1 MDRLIRWSLDNR
13 ALVFVVSALLL
24 VFGALTAARMPV
36 DVFPDLTAPTVTV
49 ITEAHGM
56 APAEVEQQVT
66 LPLEAA
72 LNGASDVRRIRSQ
85 TVVGL
90 SVVWVEFNWG
100 TDVRAARQVV
110 TERLATVESSLPPE
124 VSRPQLAPA
133 TSIMGEIMFIG
144 LTSDRHSPL
153 DLHAYAETRVR
164 RRLLSVPGV
173 SHVAPIGGAEKQFQ
187 VVLDPARLLVHGVS
201 LEQVLRA
208 VEAGNENV
216 SAGVVNERG
225 SEWLVTGEGRVRSA
239 DDLRALV
246 VTATNGVPV
255 TIADLGDA
263 RIGPAPVRGEASVK
277 GRPGVI
283 LALQKQP
290 AANTLELTRQID
302 LALDAL
308 AAELPAGM
316 KLHRDLFRQATFI
329 ETAVR
334 NVERALVEGIVLV
347 VVVVMLFLAN
357 VRATLISVV
366 AIPLSL
372 VAAVLTLKAFGATI
386 NTMTLGGM
394 AIAIGALVDDA
405 VIDVENVFRRLREW
419 SGAERGA
426 RNVECGM
433 KASPL
438 PARASAFQVVLAA
451 STEIRGSI
459 VFATLI
465 IALAFVPVFFLTGV
479 EGRLLQPLG
488 VAYLVALLASLL
500 VAVTL
505 TPALCLALLPAS
517 RAVQAG
523 HETRLAAWLKT
534 AYARVLTPALRHPW
548 FVALPAVLLLAA
560 ALVSLAL
567 AGRAF
572 LPDFNEGALT
582 INAVTLPGTSLAE
595 SDQLARLVEDTIRQ
609 HPEVTSTARRT
620 GRGELDEHGQ
630 GVEATELEVTLR
642 PGARG
647 KEAFLA
653 ALRADLALVPGMN
666 ITIGQPISHRID
678 HMLSGTRASIA
689 VKLFGPDLARL
700 RELGARARDAMQ
712 AIPGVVDLNLEPQME
727 VPVLRV
733 VFDRAALARHGLS
746 IREVAR
752 HLEAA
757 VTGVTVSRVLAGP
770 TAYDL
775 VVKVETSERPAALG
789 SLSPIGGEGQ
799 GEGVGVLPKVAS
811 NTATASTPSPQPSP
825 PMGEREKSAP
835 APRLDDFAGILVDT
849 PAGARVPLGSLAC
862 IVKDAGP
869 NAISR
874 EAVERKIV
882 LSCNTAGRDVTAV
895 VNDARARL
903 APLLAAAPG
912 HRVEFGGQFEAAEEA
927 NRVLALVGCAV
938 IAGILFLL
946 QLAFRSWRDA
956 WLVMLNLPLALIGGA
971 AGVWLSGGVLSVASI
986 IGFITVFGIA
996 TRNGIML
1003 VSHIRHLQEHEG
1015 MTDFAA
1021 AVARGARERLVP
1033 ILMTALAAG
1042 LALVPLAL
1050 SGDQPGNEIQKPMA
1064 IVILGGLLT
1073 SMFLNM
1079 LVVPALYLRFGRPAQ
1094 LNPQP

>member
-1 MDRLIRWSLDNR
+1 MTDRLIRWSLENR
-13 ALVFVVSALLL
+13 ALVFVAATLLL

-36 DVFPDLTAPTVTV
+36 DVFPDLTAPTVT
-49 ITEAHGM
+49 IMTEAHGM

-66 LPLEAA
+66 LPIETA

-85 TVVGL
+85 TAVGL

-110 TERLATVESSLPPE
+110 TERLTTVENSLPPE

-133 TSIMGEIMFIG
+133 SSIMGEIMFIG

-153 DLHAYAETRVR
+153 DVHAYAETRVR

-187 VVLDPARLLVHGVS
+187 VVLDPARLLAHGVS

-263 RIGPAPVRGEASVK
+263 RVGPAPVRGEASLN
-277 GRPGVI
+277 GQPGVI

-290 AANTLELTRQID
+290 AANTLELTRQLD

-308 AAELPAGM
+308 TAELPAGM

-329 ETAVR
+329 QTSVS
-334 NVERALVEGIVLV
+334 NVERALVEGIALV

-419 SGAERGA
+419 SAEHRSAGG
-426 RNVECGM
+426 ETDS
-433 KASPL
+433 KAEQCSALRPN
-438 PARASAFQVVLAA
+438 AFQIVLAA

-517 RAVQAG
+517 RAVRAG
-523 HETRLAAWLKT
+523 HETRLAAWLKA
-534 AYARVLTPALRHPW
+534 AYTRVLTPALRHPW
-548 FVALPAVLLLAA
+548 VVTLPAVLLLAGA
-560 ALVSLAL
+560 IASLAL

-582 INAVTLPGTSLAE
+582 ISAVTLPGTSLAE
-595 SDQLARLVEDTIRQ
+595 SDQLARLVEQTIRQ

-653 ALRADLALVPGMN
+653 ALRADLALVPGVN

-689 VKLFGPDLARL
+689 VKLFGPDLAKL

-712 AIPGVVDLNLEPQME
+712 AVPGVVDLNLEPQME

-733 VFDRAALARHGLS
+733 VFDRAALARHGLT

-757 VTGVTVSRVLAGP
+757 VTGVKVSRVLAGP

-775 VVKVETSERPAALG
+775 VVKVETGERP
-789 SLSPIGGEGQ
+789 
-799 GEGVGVLPKVAS
+799 
-811 NTATASTPSPQPSP
+811 TASASLAPSPQPSP
-825 PMGEREKSAP
+825 PMGEREKSASST
-835 APRLDDFAGILVDT
+835 PRLDEFAHLLVDT
-849 PAGARVPLGSLAC
+849 PAGARVPLGSLAR
-862 IVKDAGP
+862 IIKDAGP

-874 EAVERKIV
+874 ESVERKIV
-882 LSCNTAGRDVTAV
+882 ISCNTAGRDVTAV
-895 VNDARARL
+895 VSDARARL

-912 HRVEFGGQFEAAEEA
+912 YRVEFGGQFEAAEEA
-927 NRVLALVGCAV
+927 NRVLTLVGCAV
-938 IAGILFLL
+938 VAGMLFLL
-946 QLAFRSWRDA
+946 QQAFGSWRDA
-956 WLVMLNLPLALIGGA
+956 WLIMLNLPLALIGGA
-971 AGVWLSGGVLSVASI
+971 AGVWLSGGVLSVASV

-1003 VSHIRHLQEHEG
+1003 VSHIRHLQEHESVA
-1015 MTDFAA
+1015 DFTE

-1033 ILMTALAAG
+1033 IFMTALAAG

-1094 LNPQP
+1094 LNPLP

>member
-1 MDRLIRWSLDNR
+1 MMDKLIRWSLENR
-13 ALVFVVSALLL
+13 ALVFVAAMLLL

-49 ITEAHGM
+49 MTEAHGM

-85 TVVGL
+85 TAVGL

-110 TERLATVESSLPPE
+110 TERLTTVENSLPPE

-133 TSIMGEIMFIG
+133 SSIMGEIMFVG
-144 LTSDRHSPL
+144 LTSDRHSSL
-153 DLHAYAETRVR
+153 DVHAYAETRVR

-187 VVLDPARLLVHGVS
+187 VVLDPARLLAHGVS

-263 RIGPAPVRGEASVK
+263 RIGPAPVRGEASLNSQ
-277 GRPGVI
+277 PGVI

-290 AANTLELTRQID
+290 AANTLELTRQLD

-308 AAELPAGM
+308 TAELPAGM

-329 ETAVR
+329 QTSVS
-334 NVERALVEGIVLV
+334 NVERALVEGIALV

-419 SGAERGA
+419 AALRAGGLQPPSEASGSSVVAVHSLAPDGH
-426 RNVECGM
+426 C
-433 KASPL
+433 KS
-438 PARASAFQVVLAA
+438 PARPTAFQVVLSA

-523 HETRLAAWLKT
+523 HETRLAAWLKAT
-534 AYARVLTPALRHPW
+534 YTRVLTPALRHPW
-548 FVALPAVLLLAA
+548 MVTFPAVLLLAGAIA
-560 ALVSLAL
+560 ALAL

-582 INAVTLPGTSLAE
+582 ISAVTLPGTSLAE
-595 SDQLARLVEDTIRQ
+595 SDQLARLVEQTLRQ

-653 ALRADLALVPGMN
+653 ALRADLVLVPGMN
-666 ITIGQPISHRID
+666 IT
-678 HMLSGTRASIA
+678 
-689 VKLFGPDLARL
+689 
-700 RELGARARDAMQ
+700 
-712 AIPGVVDLNLEPQME
+712 
-727 VPVLRV
+727 
-733 VFDRAALARHGLS
+733 
-746 IREVAR
+746 
-752 HLEAA
+752 
-757 VTGVTVSRVLAGP
+757 
-770 TAYDL
+770 
-775 VVKVETSERPAALG
+775 
-789 SLSPIGGEGQ
+789 
-799 GEGVGVLPKVAS
+799 
-811 NTATASTPSPQPSP
+811 
-825 PMGEREKSAP
+825 
-835 APRLDDFAGILVDT
+835 
-849 PAGARVPLGSLAC
+849 
-862 IVKDAGP
+862 
-869 NAISR
+869 
-874 EAVERKIV
+874 
-882 LSCNTAGRDVTAV
+882 
-895 VNDARARL
+895 
-903 APLLAAAPG
+903 
-912 HRVEFGGQFEAAEEA
+912 
-927 NRVLALVGCAV
+927 
-938 IAGILFLL
+938 
-946 QLAFRSWRDA
+946 
-956 WLVMLNLPLALIGGA
+956 
-971 AGVWLSGGVLSVASI
+971 
-986 IGFITVFGIA
+986 
-996 TRNGIML
+996 
-1003 VSHIRHLQEHEG
+1003 
-1015 MTDFAA
+1015 
-1021 AVARGARERLVP
+1021 
-1033 ILMTALAAG
+1033 
-1042 LALVPLAL
+1042 
-1050 SGDQPGNEIQKPMA
+1050 
-1064 IVILGGLLT
+1064 
-1073 SMFLNM
+1073 
-1079 LVVPALYLRFGRPAQ
+1079 
-1094 LNPQP
+1094 

>member
-1 MDRLIRWSLDNR
+1 MMDRLIRWSLDNR

-36 DVFPDLTAPTVTV
+36 DVFPDLTAPTVTI

-85 TVVGL
+85 TAVGL

-110 TERLATVESSLPPE
+110 TERLATVENSLPPE

-133 TSIMGEIMFIG
+133 SSIMGEIMFVG

-153 DLHAYAETRVR
+153 DVHAYAETRVR

-187 VVLDPARLLVHGVS
+187 VVLDPARLLAHGVS

-239 DDLRALV
+239 DDLSALV

-263 RIGPAPVRGEASVK
+263 RIGPAPVRGEASLN

-308 AAELPAGM
+308 AAELPFGM

-419 SGAERGA
+419 SGEQRLAPR
-426 RNVECGM
+426 
-433 KASPL
+433 P
-438 PARASAFQVVLAA
+438 SAFQVVLAA

-505 TPALCLALLPAS
+505 TPALCLVLLPAS

-523 HETRLAAWLKT
+523 HETRLAAWLKA

-548 FVALPAVLLLAA
+548 LVTLPAVLLLAT

-630 GVEATELEVTLR
+630 GVEATELEITLQ

-653 ALRADLALVPGMN
+653 ALRADLALVPGVN

-712 AIPGVVDLNLEPQME
+712 TIPGVVDLNLEPQME
-727 VPVLRV
+727 VPLLRV

-770 TAYDL
+770 TAYAL
-775 VVKVETSERPAALG
+775 VVKVAVARSAGVPAALRPEAPAG
-789 SLSPIGGEGQ
+789 D
-799 GEGVGVLPKVAS
+799 
-811 NTATASTPSPQPSP
+811 NTLETSDTQSGRDA
-825 PMGEREKSAP
+825 R
-835 APRLDDFAGILVDT
+835 APRLDEFADILVDT
-849 PAGARVPLGSLAC
+849 PAGARVPLGSLAR

-971 AGVWLSGGVLSVASI
+971 AGVWLSGGVLSVASV

-1094 LNPQP
+1094 LETQP

>member
-1 MDRLIRWSLDNR
+1 MMDKLIRWSLENR
-13 ALVFVVSALLL
+13 ALVFVAAMLLL

-49 ITEAHGM
+49 MTEAHGM

-85 TVVGL
+85 TAVGL

-110 TERLATVESSLPPE
+110 TERLATVENSLPPE

-133 TSIMGEIMFIG
+133 SSIMGEIMFVG

-153 DLHAYAETRVR
+153 DVHAYAETRVR

-187 VVLDPARLLVHGVS
+187 VVLDPARLLAHGVS

-263 RIGPAPVRGEASVK
+263 RIGPAPVRGEASLNSQ
-277 GRPGVI
+277 PGVI

-290 AANTLELTRQID
+290 AANTLELTRQLD
-302 LALDAL
+302 AALDAL
-308 AAELPAGM
+308 TAELPAGM

-329 ETAVR
+329 QTSVS
-334 NVERALVEGIVLV
+334 NVERALVEGIALV

-357 VRATLISVV
+357 IRATLISVV

-419 SGAERGA
+419 AALRAGGLQPPSATSDSSIVVVPPSAPDGD
-426 RNVECGM
+426 C
-433 KASPL
+433 KS
-438 PARASAFQVVLAA
+438 PARPTAFQVVLSA

-479 EGRLLQPLG
+479 EGRVLQPLG

-523 HETRLAAWLKT
+523 HETSLAAWLKA
-534 AYARVLTPALRHPW
+534 AYTRVLTPALRHPW
-548 FVALPAVLLLAA
+548 MVTFPAVLLLAGAIA
-560 ALVSLAL
+560 ALAL

-582 INAVTLPGTSLAE
+582 ISAVTLPGTSLAE
-595 SDQLARLVEDTIRQ
+595 SDQLARLVEQTIRQ

-653 ALRADLALVPGMN
+653 ALRADLVLVPGMN

-689 VKLFGPDLARL
+689 VKIFGPDLAKL
-700 RELGARARDAMQ
+700 RELGARSRDAMQ
-712 AIPGVVDLNLEPQME
+712 AVPGVVDLNLEPQME

-775 VVKVETSERPAALG
+775 VVKVEAERSAATPRAGDLQSPSANRSTS
-789 SLSPIGGEGQ
+789 
-799 GEGVGVLPKVAS
+799 
-811 NTATASTPSPQPSP
+811 TASPYPNATDGGYKP
-825 PMGEREKSAP
+825 P
-835 APRLDDFAGILVDT
+835 APRLDEFAHLLVDT
-849 PAGARVPLGSLAC
+849 PAGARVPLGSLAR
-862 IVKDAGP
+862 IIKDAGP

-874 EAVERKIV
+874 ESVERKIV
-882 LSCNTAGRDVTAV
+882 ISCNTAGRDVTAV
-895 VNDARARL
+895 VSDARARL
-903 APLLAAAPG
+903 APLLAAASG
-912 HRVEFGGQFEAAEEA
+912 YRVEFGGQFEAAEEA
-927 NRVLALVGCAV
+927 NRVLTLVGCAV
-938 IAGILFLL
+938 VAGMLFLL
-946 QLAFRSWRDA
+946 QQAFGSWRDA
-956 WLVMLNLPLALIGGA
+956 WLIMLNLPLALIGGA
-971 AGVWLSGGVLSVASI
+971 AGVWLSGGVLSVASV

-1015 MTDFAA
+1015 VADFAA
-1021 AVARGARERLVP
+1021 AVALGARERLVP

-1094 LNPQP
+1094 LHPQP

>member
-1 MDRLIRWSLDNR
+1 MMDKLIRWSLENR
-13 ALVFVVSALLL
+13 ALVFVVAALLL

-36 DVFPDLTAPTVTV
+36 DVFPDLTAPTVTI

-85 TVVGL
+85 TAVGL
-90 SVVWVEFNWG
+90 SVVWVEFTWG
-100 TDVRAARQVV
+100 TDVPAARQVV
-110 TERLATVESSLPPE
+110 TERLAGVENSLPAE

-133 TSIMGEIMFIG
+133 SSIMGEIMFVG

-153 DLHAYAETRVR
+153 DVHAYAETRVR

-187 VVLDPARLLVHGVS
+187 VVLDPARLLAHGVS

-239 DDLRALV
+239 NDLRALV

-263 RIGPAPVRGEASVK
+263 RIGPAPVRGEASLNSQ
-277 GRPGVI
+277 PGVI

-290 AANTLELTRQID
+290 AANTLELTRQLD

-308 AAELPAGM
+308 TAELPAGM

-329 ETAVR
+329 QTSVS
-334 NVERALVEGIVLV
+334 NVERALVEGIALV

-419 SGAERGA
+419 SAEHRSAGGVNA
-426 RNVECGM
+426 A
-433 KASPL
+433 KAEQCSALRPT
-438 PARASAFQVVLAA
+438 AFQIVLAA

-523 HETRLAAWLKT
+523 HETRLAAWLKS
-534 AYARVLTPALRHPW
+534 AYTRVLTPALRHPW
-548 FVALPAVLLLAA
+548 VVTFPAVLLLAGAIA
-560 ALVSLAL
+560 ALAL

-582 INAVTLPGTSLAE
+582 ISAVTLPGTSLAE
-595 SDQLARLVEDTIRQ
+595 SDQLARLVEQTIRQ

-642 PGARG
+642 PSARG

-689 VKLFGPDLARL
+689 VKLFGPDLAKL

-712 AIPGVVDLNLEPQME
+712 AVPGVVDLNLEPQME

-733 VFDRAALARHGLS
+733 VFDRAALARHGLT

-775 VVKVETSERPAALG
+775 VVKVEAGERPAA
-789 SLSPIGGEGQ
+789 
-799 GEGVGVLPKVAS
+799 
-811 NTATASTPSPQPSP
+811 ST
-825 PMGEREKSAP
+825 
-835 APRLDDFAGILVDT
+835 PRLDEFAHLLVDT
-849 PAGARVPLGSLAC
+849 PAGARVPLGSLAR
-862 IVKDAGP
+862 IIKDAGP

-874 EAVERKIV
+874 ESVERKIV
-882 LSCNTAGRDVTAV
+882 ISCNTAGRDVTTV
-895 VNDARARL
+895 VSEARARL

-912 HRVEFGGQFEAAEEA
+912 YRVEFGGQFEAAEEA
-927 NRVLALVGCAV
+927 NRVLTLIGCAV
-938 IAGILFLL
+938 IAGMLFLL
-946 QLAFRSWRDA
+946 QQAFGSWRDA
-956 WLVMLNLPLALIGGA
+956 WLIMLNLPLALIGGA
-971 AGVWLSGGVLSVASI
+971 AGVWLSGGVLSVASV

-1015 MTDFAA
+1015 VADFAA

-1094 LNPQP
+1094 SSPQP

>member
-1 MDRLIRWSLDNR
+1 MMDKLIRWSLENR
-13 ALVFVVSALLL
+13 ALVFVAATLLL

-49 ITEAHGM
+49 MTEAHGM

-85 TVVGL
+85 TAVGL

-110 TERLATVESSLPPE
+110 TERLTTVENSLPPE

-133 TSIMGEIMFIG
+133 SSIMGEIMFVG

-153 DLHAYAETRVR
+153 DVHAYAETRVR

-187 VVLDPARLLVHGVS
+187 IVLDPARLLAHGVS

-208 VEAGNENV
+208 VESGNENV

-263 RIGPAPVRGEASVK
+263 RIGPAPVRGEASLN
-277 GRPGVI
+277 GQPGVI

-290 AANTLELTRQID
+290 AANTLELTRQLD
-302 LALDAL
+302 AALDAL
-308 AAELPAGM
+308 TAELPAGM

-329 ETAVR
+329 QTSVS
-334 NVERALVEGIVLV
+334 NVERALVEGIALV

-419 SGAERGA
+419 AALRAGGLQPPSEASGRPVVAVHSLAPDGD
-426 RNVECGM
+426 C
-433 KASPL
+433 KS
-438 PARASAFQVVLAA
+438 PARPTAFQVVLAA

-523 HETRLAAWLKT
+523 HETRLAAWLKA
-534 AYARVLTPALRHPW
+534 AYTRVLSPALRHPW
-548 FVALPAVLLLAA
+548 MVTFPAVLLLAGAIA
-560 ALVSLAL
+560 ALAL

-582 INAVTLPGTSLAE
+582 ISAVTLPGTSLAE
-595 SDQLARLVEDTIRQ
+595 SDQLARLVEQTIRQ

-689 VKLFGPDLARL
+689 VKLFGPDLAKL

-712 AIPGVVDLNLEPQME
+712 AVPGVVDLNLEPQME

-775 VVKVETSERPAALG
+775 VVKVETGERPA
-789 SLSPIGGEGQ
+789 
-799 GEGVGVLPKVAS
+799 
-811 NTATASTPSPQPSP
+811 TST
-825 PMGEREKSAP
+825 
-835 APRLDDFAGILVDT
+835 PRLDEFAHLLVDT
-849 PAGARVPLGSLAC
+849 PTGARVPLGSLAG
-862 IVKDAGP
+862 IIKDAGP

-874 EAVERKIV
+874 ESVERKIV
-882 LSCNTAGRDVTAV
+882 ISCNTAGRDVTAV
-895 VNDARARL
+895 VSDARARL

-912 HRVEFGGQFEAAEEA
+912 YRVEFGGQFEAAEEA
-927 NRVLALVGCAV
+927 NRVLTLVGCAV
-938 IAGILFLL
+938 VAGMLFLL
-946 QLAFRSWRDA
+946 QQAFGSWRDA
-956 WLVMLNLPLALIGGA
+956 WLIMLNLPLALIGGA
-971 AGVWLSGGVLSVASI
+971 AGVWLSGGVLSVASV

-1015 MTDFAA
+1015 VADFAA
-1021 AVARGARERLVP
+1021 AVALGARERLVP

-1094 LNPQP
+1094 TNPQP